1 MRRYLLIGN
10 FWSVISVCWGTDL
23 GELEPLLVVHGQVE
37 GVGVPYVALHRR
49 RPVQQGT
56 ITITIVDEI

>member
-1 MRRYLLIGN
+1 
-10 FWSVISVCWGTDL
+10 
-23 GELEPLLVVHGQVE
+23 
-37 GVGVPYVALHRR
+37 VGVPYVALHRR